1 MSPKDDKVDLDRRGF
16 LTGAFQRFRK
26 NESEEDTARP
36 QAETSRTYS
45 LLKEANHAF
54 ELGDHHGALERYNEY
69 LQTEP
74 KNNEA
79 RMRKGRCLYSLGR
92 YIQAKVE
99 FERVLR
105 LRKEDN
111 ESTLHLGLTLARLDK
126 ADKAAVIWKMFY
138 DPDRPVIQ
146 RELNLQLLYLENEG
160 MEPPRAAEMA
170 DAVEAA
176 MAEQKRQQREGVDA

>member
-1 MSPKDDKVDLDRRGF
+1 MSAKDDKVNLDRRAF

-26 NESEEDTARP
+26 DDTEEDTAPPR
-36 QAETSRTYS
+36 AETSQTYS

-54 ELGDHHGALERYNEY
+54 ELGDFHGALERYDQY
-69 LQTEP
+69 LKAEP
-74 KNNEA
+74 KNNEV
-79 RMRKGRCLYSLGR
+79 RMRKGRCLYNMGR

-126 ADKAAVIWKMFY
+126 ADKASVIWKMYF
-138 DPDRPVIQ
+138 DPERPVIQ
-146 RELNLQLLYLENEG
+146 RELNLQLLYLETEG
-160 MEPPRAAEMA
+160 MEPPPAREMA

-176 MAEQKRQQREGVDA
+176 MAEQRRQDRGNVDA